1 MKKIC
6 SLLAVVLIAA
16 SSCKKDPVA
25 GFSTERTTFY
35 LTESVTFNNT
45 SQNGSSY
52 LWDFGDGSTSTDANP
67 THAYTKA
74 GNYTVKLTAGSSVST
89 HAIKVGNGT
98 SSYIVKNNSS
108 LSFEAVS
115 YYVNSNNE
123 LLDFVEHGPL
133 AISRSS
139 DTVYT
144 SRNVIHLGGM
154 IDNRIFIVINGYNIT
169 KFKHNDLAINDQT
182 QVYFGDQQGTNGK
195 ASPGITQTAYSY
207 KNVLRTQAGSKP
219 MIYIRSAK

>member
-25 GFSTERTTFY
+25 GFSTERTSFY

-45 SQNGSSY
+45 STNGDSY
-52 LWDFGDGSTSTDANP
+52 SWDFGDGSTSTEANP
-67 THAYTKA
+67 RHAYIKA

-98 SSYIVKNNSS
+98 SSYVVKNNTS
-108 LSFEAVS
+108 LAFEAVS
-115 YYVNSNNE
+115 YYVNANNE

-144 SRNVIHLGGM
+144 SRNTIHLGGAVN
-154 IDNRIFIVINGYNIT
+154 NRIFIVINGYNIN
-169 KFKHNDLAINDQT
+169 KFKHNDLAINNET
-182 QVYFGDQQGTNGK
+182 QVYFGDEQGTNGK
-195 ASPGITQTAYSY
+195 SNPDITQTANHY
-207 KNVLRTQAGSKP
+207 KNILQTKAGSKP
-219 MIYIRSAK
+219 MIYLRSAR